1 MSGAVGEGRVAGQAG
16 GADQAIGGMF
26 STDIGVAYDVVALL
40 WQRGVGALPCAE
52 AEWRRGL
59 GDTVAASRRGLALGL
74 GTTTLPELRAVM
86 AQLVHASAWLLLG
99 LPDYGNDRA
108 MAALVAYVRDLLG
121 PERQPTRATPAWERF
136 AHIRLLATGLR
147 RLAERCEERAAGR
160 HP

>member
-16 GADQAIGGMF
+16 GTDQAIGGMF
-26 STDIGVAYDVVALL
+26 STDIGAAYDVVALL
-40 WQRGVGALPCAE
+40 WQRGVGALPRAE

-59 GDTVAASRRGLALGL
+59 GDAVAASRRGLALGL

-86 AQLVHASAWLLLG
+86 AQLAHASAWLLLG
-99 LPDYGNDRA
+99 LPDYGDDRA

>member
-1 MSGAVGEGRVAGQAG
+1 
-16 GADQAIGGMF
+16 MF
-26 STDIGVAYDVVALL
+26 STDIGAAYDVVALL

-59 GDTVAASRRGLALGL
+59 GDAVAASRRGLTLGL

-86 AQLVHASAWLLLG
+86 AQLAHASAWLLLG
-99 LPDYGNDRA
+99 LPDYGDDRA

-136 AHIRLLATGLR
+136 AHIRLLAAGLR

>member
-1 MSGAVGEGRVAGQAG
+1 MSGAVGEGRIGA
-16 GADQAIGGMF
+16 ADQAIGGMF
-26 STDIGVAYDVVALL
+26 STDIGAAYDVVALL

-59 GDTVAASRRGLALGL
+59 GDAVAASRRGLTLGL
-74 GTTTLPELRAVM
+74 GTTTLPELRAVT
-86 AQLVHASAWLLLG
+86 AQLAHASAWLLLG
-99 LPDYGNDRA
+99 LPDYGDDRA

>member
-1 MSGAVGEGRVAGQAG
+1 
-16 GADQAIGGMF
+16 MF
-26 STDIGVAYDVVALL
+26 STDIGAAYDVVALL

-59 GDTVAASRRGLALGL
+59 GDAVAASRRGLTLGL
-74 GTTTLPELRAVM
+74 GTTTLPELRAVT
-86 AQLVHASAWLLLG
+86 AQLAHASAWLLLG
-99 LPDYGNDRA
+99 LPDYGDDRA

>member
-1 MSGAVGEGRVAGQAG
+1 M
-16 GADQAIGGMF
+16 
-26 STDIGVAYDVVALL
+26 
-40 WQRGVGALPCAE
+40 
-52 AEWRRGL
+52 
-59 GDTVAASRRGLALGL
+59 
-74 GTTTLPELRAVM
+74 
-86 AQLVHASAWLLLG
+86 
-99 LPDYGNDRA
+99 PDYGDDRA

>member
-1 MSGAVGEGRVAGQAG
+1 MSGAVGEGRIGA
-16 GADQAIGGMF
+16 ADQAIGGMF
-26 STDIGVAYDVVALL
+26 STDIGAAYDVVALL

-59 GDTVAASRRGLALGL
+59 GDAVAASRRGLTLGL

-86 AQLVHASAWLLLG
+86 AQLAHASAWLLLG
-99 LPDYGNDRA
+99 LPDYGDDRA

>member
-1 MSGAVGEGRVAGQAG
+1 MSEAVGEGRIGA
-16 GADQAIGGMF
+16 ADQAIGGMF
-26 STDIGVAYDVVALL
+26 STDIGAAYDVVALL
-40 WQRGVGALPCAE
+40 RQRGVGALPCAE

-59 GDTVAASRRGLALGL
+59 GDAVAASRRGLTLGL
-74 GTTTLPELRAVM
+74 GTTTIPELRAVM
-86 AQLVHASAWLLLG
+86 AQLAHASAWLLLG
-99 LPDYGNDRA
+99 LPDYGDDRA

>member
-1 MSGAVGEGRVAGQAG
+1 MSEAVGEGRIGA
-16 GADQAIGGMF
+16 ADQAIGGMF
-26 STDIGVAYDVVALL
+26 STDIGAAYDVVALL

-59 GDTVAASRRGLALGL
+59 GDAVAASRRGLGLGL

-86 AQLVHASAWLLLG
+86 AQLAHASAWLLLG
-99 LPDYGNDRA
+99 LPDYGDDRA

-136 AHIRLLATGLR
+136 AHIRLLAAGLR

>member
-1 MSGAVGEGRVAGQAG
+1 MSEAVGEGRIGA
-16 GADQAIGGMF
+16 ADQAIGGMF
-26 STDIGVAYDVVALL
+26 STDIGAAYDVVALL

-59 GDTVAASRRGLALGL
+59 GDAVAASRRGLTLGL

-86 AQLVHASAWLLLG
+86 AQLAHASAWLLLG
-99 LPDYGNDRA
+99 LPDYGDDRA